1 MLKRHLQI
9 LIFVMCVPLF
19 VFGQSA
25 RQESHTN
32 SLQVFFHKGK
42 SHWDP
47 EFQNNEQRLKA
58 FVADI
63 NHTMA
68 TQKDNNI
75 SKINIV
81 AGASP
86 EGSYAHNQRLSRE
99 RAACV
104 SQLLQQHLNLPKHVF
119 VEKPLGVDW
128 EGLYRLVEP
137 SNMPYRDEV
146 LDIIK
151 NTPELDQSRGRNYEL
166 RRKTLERLH
175 GGEPWQYM
183 YDNFFPILRGFNMNI
198 VIEWEKP
205 LLQHVDIKAE
215 PTPLPIELKKQ
226 PLQSDVAKAVIPP
239 YVPNRYF
246 AIKTNMLIDAL
257 AVPNIGVE
265 AYLGK
270 QWSIAGNWMYS
281 WWKTDRTHWY
291 WRTYGGDLEVRR
303 WFGSM
308 ADEKPLQGW
317 HAGLYGGIVTYD
329 FETGGRGYLGDRW
342 SYFGGV
348 SIGYSMPIKR
358 RLNIDF
364 TLGVGYLGGEYK
376 EYIPDAGCYVW
387 QATKQRHWFG
397 PTKLEVSLVWLIGH
411 GNINKDK

>member
-1 MLKRHLQI
+1 MFKYFQQI
-9 LIFVMCVPLF
+9 LFLIFVSVSFLLSA
-19 VFGQSA
+19 QSS

-32 SLQVFFHKGK
+32 SLQVFFEKGK
-42 SHWDP
+42 STWNPQFKDN
-47 EFQNNEQRLKA
+47 ESRLQAFIFQINA
-58 FVADI
+58 IMVA
-63 NHTMA
+63 
-68 TQKDNNI
+68 QPDNNI
-75 SKINIV
+75 TTINIV

-86 EGSYAHNQRLSRE
+86 EGSYTLNQRLSRE
-99 RAACV
+99 RAACI
-104 SQLLQQHLNLPKHVF
+104 SQLLQQHLNLPAHVF

-128 EGLYRLVEP
+128 DGLYRLVEQ
-137 SNMPYRDEV
+137 SDMPYRDEV

-151 NTPELDQSRGRNYEL
+151 NTPELDPSRGRNYEL
-166 RRKTLERLH
+166 RRKTLEKLH
-175 GGEPWQYM
+175 GGEPYKYM
-183 YDNFFPILRGFNMNI
+183 YDNFFPTLRGFNMNI
-198 VIEWEKP
+198 EIVWEKP
-205 LLQHVDIKAE
+205 LLERVPTRLPE
-215 PTPLPIELKKQ
+215 PQ
-226 PLQSDVAKAVIPP
+226 PLTIKPMEIPMPKLTPSIPP
-239 YVPNRYF
+239 YREPRYF

-270 QWSIAGNWMYS
+270 QWSASANWMYS

-291 WRTYGGDLEVRR
+291 WRTYGGDIELRR
-303 WFGSM
+303 WFGEA

-317 HAGLYGGIVTYD
+317 HVGLYGGIVTYD

-348 SIGYSMPIKR
+348 SLGYSMPIKR

-376 EYIPDAGCYVW
+376 EYIPDEGCYVW
-387 QATKQRHWFG
+387 QATKQRNWIG

-411 GNINKDK
+411 GNINHDK